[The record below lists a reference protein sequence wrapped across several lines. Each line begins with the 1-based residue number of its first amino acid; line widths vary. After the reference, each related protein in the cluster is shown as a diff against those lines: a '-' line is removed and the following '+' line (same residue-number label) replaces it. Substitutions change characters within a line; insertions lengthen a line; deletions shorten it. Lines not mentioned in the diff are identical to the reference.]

1 MSGRHSVPWSLD
13 YKMKSACCGH
23 ICPCTAMVVASM
35 TVLEEN
41 SSVTVV
47 CFCLLARAQLS
58 SST

>member
-1 MSGRHSVPWSLD
+1 MPGSLD
-13 YKMKSACCGH
+13 YKMESACCGH
-23 ICPCTAMVVASM
+23 ICPCTAMVVASTAM
-35 TVLEEN
+35 LEEN